1 MMRVNEKVYEISTK
15 VDVSVEY
22 AGSVPNAEIITYIIK
37 KPRWCPFVGDFYSYH
52 IYQIIPYIKKADMH
66 DGNRTN
72 KLLKTI
78 ACRDKKL
85 AKKYIRENT

>member
-1 MMRVNEKVYEISTK
+1 MKVNEKVYEISTK

-22 AGSVPNAEIITYIIK
+22 AGSVPNAEVITYVIK

-66 DGNRTN
+66 DRNKTN

-78 ACRDKKL
+78 ACRDKEL